1 MEKKKYQIST
11 KYRYRLKFD
20 GMVCPRYALKCKFD
34 VYYIV
39 IILERLQ
46 AAIPTST

>member
-1 MEKKKYQIST
+1 MEKKKYLIST

-20 GMVCPRYALKCKFD
+20 GLVCPRYAVKCKFD
-34 VYYIV
+34 VYIV